1 MSFVIRPTTRAD
13 MAAVDAL
20 LARSYPKLLKADYP
34 PSILVT
40 AIPLISRAQP
50 KLLSCGTYYVAQEGE
65 DILGAGGWTRD
76 GKDPRHGHIRHVATD
91 DRHLRRGVAR
101 AILEHCLSVAQDNGI
116 KTMECWSTLTAET
129 FYQSVGFKTLGPKD
143 VELGAGIL
151 FPSIRMM
158 QTL

>member
-13 MAAVDAL
+13 MAAVDEL

-76 GKDPRHGHIRHVATD
+76 
-91 DRHLRRGVAR
+91 RR
-101 AILEHCLSVAQDNGI
+101 
-116 KTMECWSTLTAET
+116 
-129 FYQSVGFKTLGPKD
+129 
-143 VELGAGIL
+143 AGLQMIHHKM
-151 FPSIRMM
+151 RMR
-158 QTL
+158 